1 MFPCCGQAYL
11 VRPESP
17 LDSRWEPRLCFH
29 EQILLCIMFRDP
41 CSFHWGPKICPVLS
55 PRKPSRHTWDMLV
68 APRVR
73 DCLAAEGEILSWAP
87 VIYSFSLGKHFLQ
100 CYQYTVSSSS
110 VSRKPRIVTLSP
122 VGEYSLLTQRL
133 IRVTYQHWSNILYMI
148 IYLILT
154 TLQCRKLKHREV
166 M

>member
-1 MFPCCGQAYL
+1 MFPCGGQAHL
-11 VRPESP
+11 ARPQSP
-17 LDSRWEPRLCFH
+17 LDSRWEPRFCFH
-29 EQILLCIMFRDP
+29 EQILPCIMFRDP
-41 CSFHWGPKICPVLS
+41 CTFHRGPKTYPVLS
-55 PRKPSRHTWDMLV
+55 PRKPPRHTWDLLV

-73 DCLAAEGEILSWAP
+73 ACLVAEGETLSWAP

-100 CYQYTVSSSS
+100 YYQRIVSSPS

-122 VGEYSLLTQRL
+122 MGEYSLLTQWL
-133 IRVTYQHWSNILYMI
+133 IRVTYQHCSNILYTI

-154 TLQCRKLKHREV
+154 TLPGRKLKHRAV